1 VSTHIEDLNAMNH
14 SVVSEQR
21 WLAERKALLAR
32 EKALTQLQDQ
42 VARERRAALGPCR
55 KKLCV

>member
-14 SVVSEQR
+14 SVVSEER

-32 EKALTQLQDQ
+32 EKALTQLQGWSPQ
-42 VARERRAALGPCR
+42 RSFTSSAARPA
-55 KKLCV
+55 